1 MATESPLYSNRPYRQ
16 SITSFIGRRKEID
29 EARVR
34 LQQSRLVTLL
44 GPGGVGK
51 TRLAERIA
59 EQTSRAFRDSY
70 RWIDLASVRDPDAL
84 TPAAAAA
91 LGVIDQSNKDAMDK
105 ILDYLR
111 DKHVLI
117 VLDNC
122 EHLLEAS
129 AQFVASVL
137 VGAPEA
143 HILATSRAPLGV
155 GGEATFDLPPL
166 STPPLSTG
174 YGAADVAVYE
184 SVTLLIERAQALF
197 AGFELNDSNADDIAE
212 LCSQLDGIPLA
223 IELAAVRLRSLSPS
237 QLIRRL
243 DHRFALLTGGDRSSM
258 PRQQTLKALIDWS
271 YDLCSDAERVLWA
284 RLSVFSGSLDLEAVE
299 EVCSGGV
306 LSKSGVVETLDG
318 LIAQSLVRVD
328 RSAAELR
335 YSQLMTVREY
345 GHELLEASGDSST
358 VYCRHRDHY
367 LTRAQKY
374 ADDWFSPRQSEHLGL
389 LRVDHYNLMSA
400 LDWSLRTE
408 DFSSAA
414 ALSVALRYHWIAG
427 GYLSDGRLRLE
438 RLLKHLQSDDSRGD
452 VLWVTA
458 WTALIQGDRD
468 GALDHLKECSDIA
481 VRLDDP
487 RLQSHHDHWAGLHAL
502 FSGHTSEAIALL
514 SRAVE
519 VHRAHNDKAS
529 VLTASF
535 MLAMAQAYDGQL
547 EQSLIT
553 CDDVVSIADGHGEQ
567 WNKAYALWVSS
578 VARFHLGETEQAIS
592 TAHKALGIQRDFKD
606 KICTALSIEVL
617 VWTAQA
623 VGKAEHAA
631 QLCGAANSVW
641 KLLGTSVAAFGP
653 HVERDSTTSTSALRQ
668 ALGISLFEQLQYR
681 TSDLNIVESVGLAL
695 GTMPRRN
702 DSVDSQASVLTKRE
716 VQVAELLAEG
726 LGNKEIAEKL
736 VISRRTVDGHVERIF
751 NKLGMGS
758 RTQVAVW
765 IRANGTR

>member
-1 MATESPLYSNRPYRQ
+1 M
-16 SITSFIGRRKEID
+16 TSFIGRRKEID
-29 EARVR
+29 EAHVR

-59 EQTSRAFRDSY
+59 ERTSRAFRDSY
-70 RWIDLASVRDPDAL
+70 RWIDLASVRDPEAL
-84 TPAAAAA
+84 TSTAAAA
-91 LGVIDQSNKDAMDK
+91 LGVIDQSNKDTMDK
-105 ILDYLR
+105 TLDYLR

-129 AQFVASVL
+129 AQFVASIL
-137 VGAPEA
+137 AGTPEA

-155 GGEATFDLPPL
+155 GGETTFDLPPL
-166 STPPLSTG
+166 STPPPLPTG
-174 YGAADVAVYE
+174 YAAADVAVYE
-184 SVTLLIERAQALF
+184 SVRLLVERAQAIF
-197 AGFELNDSNADDIAE
+197 TGFELNDSNANDIAE

-237 QLIRRL
+237 QLTRRL

-258 PRQQTLKALIDWS
+258 PRQQTLRALIDWS

-284 RLSVFSGSLDLEAVE
+284 RLSVFSGSLDLEAAE
-299 EVCSGGV
+299 QVCSGGV
-306 LSKSGVVETLDG
+306 VSESGVIETLDG
-318 LIAQSLVRVD
+318 LIAQSLVSVD

-345 GHELLEASGDSST
+345 GHELLETSGDSAA
-358 VYCRHRDHY
+358 VYSRHRDHY
-367 LTRAQKY
+367 VTKAQEF
-374 ADDWFSPRQSEHLGL
+374 ADDWFSPRQSQHLGL
-389 LRVDHYNLMSA
+389 LRVDHDNLMSA
-400 LDWSLRTE
+400 LDWSLRNG
-408 DFSSAA
+408 DFHSAA

-438 RLLKHLQSDDSRGD
+438 RVLARLLSDESRGD
-452 VLWVTA
+452 VLWVAA

-468 GALDHLKECSDIA
+468 GALAHLNECSAIA
-481 VRLDDP
+481 DRLGDS
-487 RLQSHHDHWAGLHAL
+487 RLQSHRDHWAGLHAL

-514 SRAVE
+514 SRAVD
-519 VHRAHNDKAS
+519 VHRAQDDKAS
-529 VLTASF
+529 LLTASF

-553 CDDVVSIADGHGEQ
+553 CDDVVAIADGHGEQ

-578 VARFHLGETEQAIS
+578 VARFHLGETEHAIS
-592 TAHKALGIQRDFKD
+592 AAHKALGIQRDFKD

-617 VWTAQA
+617 VWSAQA
-623 VGKAEHAA
+623 VGESEHAA
-631 QLCGAANSVW
+631 ELCGAASSVW

-653 HVERDSTTSTSALRQ
+653 HVERDSTTSMSAVQ
-668 ALGISLFEQLQYR
+668 HALGISVFER
-681 TSDLNIVESVGLAL
+681 IRNKTSGLNIVESVGLAL
-695 GTMPRRN
+695 GTKPYRS
-702 DSVDSQASVLTKRE
+702 DSVDSPASVLTKRE
-716 VQVAELLAEG
+716 VQVAGLLAEG
-726 LGNKEIAEKL
+726 LGNRDIADKL

-751 NKLGMGS
+751 TKLGVGS

-765 IRANGTR
+765 IRANGAADQNDAANTNTSGRAD